1 MSDGVGLRDE
11 GANSRV
17 RDKAVGAVT
26 ADRNGGGRY
35 HSDCSLCRL
44 ASGGGGGGEPAE
56 PL

>member
-35 HSDCSLCRL
+35 RPDCLLCRL
-44 ASGGGGGGEPAE
+44 AGGGGGGGEPAE